1 MEDRVHL
8 VSEFRQELQH
18 ILNYWEKF
26 TIDHRQG
33 GFYGRL
39 ANDNQVV
46 EGAVKGAVLNA
57 RILWTFSAAYNLTKE
72 ARLLEVAERSFDY
85 VSSRFLNLP
94 FGGVYWS
101 VTAEGVPA
109 DDRQQ
114 MYAIAFMI
122 YGLTEYARATGLA
135 EGVRTMLLTED
146 ILELAIGLYRDIED
160 NSYDA
165 VRGGYMEAFTADWK
179 PIDDLRLSD
188 KDANEK
194 KTMNTHLHILEAY
207 TNLYRVWPDKELAGK
222 IRGLIGNFTDHIIDG
237 RTHHLHLFF
246 DENWEVRPGRVA
258 FGENWEVR
266 SGRVAFGEDGEVRS
280 GKVAFGEDGEV
291 RRRVISYGHDIEASW
306 LLLEA
311 AEVLGDQDLIR
322 RVKEL
327 SVKIAEASMEGV
339 NPDGSMNYELDGGH
353 LIAERH
359 WWVQAEAMVGFLNAW
374 QLTGEVSFY
383 DKFLAVWAYTKKY
396 IIDREKGEW
405 FWGRTAEGEVM
416 PGQDKVGFWKCPY
429 HNSRACMEVIRRLE
443 GSAATGR
450 VWRS

>member
-39 ANDNQVV
+39 TNDNQVV

-72 ARLLEVAERSFDY
+72 AHLLEVAERSFDY
-85 VSSRFLNLP
+85 VSSRFINLP

-135 EGVRTMLLTED
+135 ENV
-146 ILELAIGLYRDIED
+146 LELAIGLYRDIED

-165 VRGGYMEAFTADWK
+165 ARGGYMEAFTADWK

-246 DENWEVRPGRVA
+246 DESWEVRRG
-258 FGENWEVR
+258 
-266 SGRVAFGEDGEVRS
+266 
-280 GKVAFGEDGEV
+280 
-291 RRRVISYGHDIEASW
+291 VISYGHDIEASW

-311 AEVLGDQDLIR
+311 AEVLGDRDLIR
-322 RVKEL
+322 RVKVL
-327 SVKIAEASMEGV
+327 AVKIAEASMEGV

-374 QLTGEVSFY
+374 QLTGEASFY

-396 IIDREKGEW
+396 IIDGEKGEW
-405 FWGRTAEGEVM
+405 FWGRTADGEVM

-429 HNSRACMEVIRRLE
+429 HNSRACMDVIRRLE